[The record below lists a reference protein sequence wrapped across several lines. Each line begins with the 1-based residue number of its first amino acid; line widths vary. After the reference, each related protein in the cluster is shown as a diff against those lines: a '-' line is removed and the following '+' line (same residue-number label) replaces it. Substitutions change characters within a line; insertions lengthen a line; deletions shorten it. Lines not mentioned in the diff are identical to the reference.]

1 MTTPTDHA
9 GHVKVL
15 RAVRSV
21 FEHIPAPCTERDALD
36 AAIALQSA
44 PRGVGVDAVENLRA
58 VLCDSEGRCCIAGSD
73 EDRAIVDRSLFAL
86 TAALAGGGEGVRWP
100 ERMVNLPCPD
110 GTTDRIVGFRIP
122 EGDPILG
129 DYGLSEPLA
138 WLRSV
143 TIERLAGSAT
153 AGGDDTKRLNWL
165 AKQCGVNLVSDDG
178 GKWAISTSGFQP
190 VPQEGGFTEDVSI
203 TSFVGPEEWRDDIRA
218 AFDAAIAEEQA
229 DDEAAPPAEGV
240 QG

>member
-86 TAALAGGGEGVRWP
+86 TAALAGGGEGVQAHAGFEAGWRTAANWMGRDDLIADIGSP
-100 ERMVNLPCPD
+100 AYIA
-110 GTTDRIVGFRIP
+110 DRNK
-122 EGDPILG
+122 
-129 DYGLSEPLA
+129 S
-138 WLRSV
+138 
-143 TIERLAGSAT
+143 LAGSAT
-153 AGGDDTKRLNWL
+153 AGGDAKFPARYACNGPEGTFWTDNSAFANWL
-165 AKQCGVNLVSDDG
+165 
-178 GKWAISTSGFQP
+178 
-190 VPQEGGFTEDVSI
+190 I
-203 TSFVGPEEWRDDIRA
+203 TSSGELDRDEWTVTDTA
-218 AFDAAIAEEQA
+218 
-229 DDEAAPPAEGV
+229 AEGV